1 MIAICT
7 NQFFIVF
14 LAKIISVL
22 FYLNRPKH
30 TTLLSCE
37 LFIAGNELPAEGP
50 VSFLSAIKTVVLHFC
65 GKRISSCF
73 GYNSLGRDTTL
84 HERPQACTCFNLSP
98 PVGIISSSDVIG
110 DLLTRLLFSP
120 TFLYMDS
127 EHYER
132 QYYVHISTT
141 GAKEI

>member
-14 LAKIISVL
+14 WPRSYLYCSISIGLNTQPFQVVNYLLLATNSLRRVLFL
-22 FYLNRPKH
+22 FYLQLR
-30 TTLLSCE
+30 LQSCT
-37 LFIAGNELPAEGP
+37 FV
-50 VSFLSAIKTVVLHFC
+50 VS
-65 GKRISSCF
+65 ISSCF

-84 HERPQACTCFNLSP
+84 RERPQACTCFNLRP
-98 PVGIISSSDVIG
+98 PVGIINSSDVIG

-141 GAKEI
+141 GAKKI

>member
-14 LAKIISVL
+14 WPRSYLYCSISIGLNAQPFQVVNYLLLATNSLRRVLFL
-22 FYLNRPKH
+22 FYLQLRLQSC
-30 TTLLSCE
+30 TFVVSAFLL
-37 LFIAGNELPAEGP
+37 
-50 VSFLSAIKTVVLHFC
+50 VL
-65 GKRISSCF
+65 
-73 GYNSLGRDTTL
+73 DTT
-84 HERPQACTCFNLSP
+84 HWG
-98 PVGIISSSDVIG
+98 GIQHFASDPRLVRASISAPLLSSSDVIG

-141 GAKEI
+141 GAKKI